1 MDSLGSD
8 DNVNDFVE
16 RKFGFR
22 IGSHDSP
29 RGHKPE
35 PKNRYQDQ
43 LQALH
48 KKKLIEKRQAERSLD
63 RDINRVNKINK
74 KRYFKP
80 NEVIQSA
87 FLFNR
92 LKPEER
98 MRQSAERLLLGHKIS
113 KSLNKT
119 LEQTDV
125 WSKNNFVFKLTGSG
139 HKADK
144 CIERKYYQKS
154 PVRRKLTLV
163 DKMGHDPLTTI
174 RDVSDTFSQVAGS
187 FKASQHHE
195 SRSIYL

>member
-98 MRQSAERLLLGHKIS
+98 MR
-113 KSLNKT
+113 
-119 LEQTDV
+119 
-125 WSKNNFVFKLTGSG
+125 
-139 HKADK
+139 
-144 CIERKYYQKS
+144 
-154 PVRRKLTLV
+154 
-163 DKMGHDPLTTI
+163 
-174 RDVSDTFSQVAGS
+174 
-187 FKASQHHE
+187 
-195 SRSIYL
+195 